1 MPMPAD
7 KQSENP
13 LTSAAKHRDDLAE
26 MAGSAPPE
34 TLVHKTSRK
43 PAARLAGA
51 ESAAVAH
58 GFSREALDAL
68 MAARPFEPDWMR
80 DVRLES
86 WRVLQDTPKPTRSDE
101 PWRRTDFSALK
112 FDEIASAAAAAVV
125 KAALRKTPAP
135 VRGVLK
141 DRRASG
147 ALLSVDGAIAGHALD
162 EALAR
167 RGVIFTGMDTAVQ
180 AHGDLLKRHFMT
192 DIVRPNDGY
201 FAALHGA
208 FWQGGA
214 FLYVPAGVDAP
225 LPLRAATWLA
235 DRTASFSHTLI
246 VMEPRSRV
254 VFIDEYGSG
263 ASDRQALACGAVEM
277 RIGGGAQLDYVNWQD
292 WGRSVFNF
300 THERALIERDAT
312 LHWIVAGLGG
322 RLTKS
327 FLDSRLVGH
336 GATALMSGVYFVDG
350 AQHMDYDTEQNH
362 VAGHS
367 KSDLLYKGA
376 LKDKARSVWQGN
388 IHVYPNAQRSDAY
401 QANRNLALSHDAR
414 TDSIPGL
421 EIEADDV
428 RCTHGS
434 TVSQIDREE
443 VFYLMSRG
451 IPQPVAEQLI
461 VNAFFQ
467 PVLDRIPHDS
477 VRHRLEASLAAK
489 MGLA

>member
-1 MPMPAD
+1 MTSVAQ
-7 KQSENP
+7 KQ
-13 LTSAAKHRDDLAE
+13 DDPAE
-26 MAGSAPPE
+26 MAGPATTQSLVQKPDRQPAP
-34 TLVHKTSRK
+34 RG
-43 PAARLAGA
+43 AGA
-51 ESAAVAH
+51 AATAVAQ
-58 GFSREALDAL
+58 GFSRQALDAL
-68 MAARPFEPDWMR
+68 IASRPFEPDWMR

-112 FDEIASAAAAAVV
+112 FDDIASVAAPAAV

-147 ALLSVDGAIAGHALD
+147 ALLSVDGALGGHMLD
-162 EALAR
+162 ESLAR
-167 RGVIFTGMDTAVQ
+167 RGVIFTDMDAAVQ

-192 DIVRPNDGY
+192 EIVKPNDGY

-208 FWQGGA
+208 FWQGGT
-214 FLYVPAGVDAP
+214 FLYVPAGVDVP

-235 DRTASFSHTLI
+235 DRTASFTHTLI
-246 VMEPRSRV
+246 VMEPRSRA
-254 VFIDEYGSG
+254 VFIDEYGSSTQDG
-263 ASDRQALACGAVEM
+263 LALACGAVEM
-277 RIGGGAQLDYVNWQD
+277 RIGAGAQLDYVNWQD
-292 WGRSVFNF
+292 WGRHVFNF

-327 FLDSRLVGH
+327 FLDSRLVGQ
-336 GATALMSGVYFVDG
+336 GTTALMSGVYFVDG

-376 LKDKARSVWQGN
+376 LKDKARAVWQGN

-401 QANRNLALSHDAR
+401 QANRNLALSHEAR

-443 VFYLMSRG
+443 VFYLMTRG
-451 IPQPVAEQLI
+451 VRQPVAEQLI

-477 VRHRLEASLAAK
+477 VRRRLEASFAAK

>member
-1 MPMPAD
+1 MTSVT
-7 KQSENP
+7 KQKETVAKTDREPVARKSRSNS
-13 LTSAAKHRDDLAE
+13 SAI
-26 MAGSAPPE
+26 
-34 TLVHKTSRK
+34 
-43 PAARLAGA
+43 AR
-51 ESAAVAH
+51 
-58 GFSREALDAL
+58 GFNREALDAL
-68 MAARPFEPDWMR
+68 IASRPFEPKWMR

-86 WRVLQDTPKPTRSDE
+86 WRVLQDTPFPTRNDE

-112 FDEIASAAAAAVV
+112 FDEVASVPQAGDLTR
-125 KAALRKTPAP
+125 ALKGAPLP
-135 VRGVLK
+135 VRNVLK

-147 ALLSVDGAIAGHALD
+147 ALLQVDGIVGGLSLD
-162 EALAR
+162 QGLSKQ
-167 RGVIFTGMDTAVQ
+167 GVIFTDMDTALRE
-180 AHGDLLKRHFMT
+180 HGDLLKRHFMT
-192 DIVRPNDGY
+192 EAVKPNDGY

-208 FWQGGA
+208 FWQGGT
-214 FLYVPAGVDAP
+214 FLYVPRGVDVQ
-225 LPLRAATWLA
+225 LPLRTATWLNGHA
-235 DRTASFSHTLI
+235 ASFTHTLI
-246 VMEPRSRV
+246 VVERSARV
-254 VFIDEYGSG
+254 VFIDEY
-263 ASDRQALACGAVEM
+263 ASRTHDRRAMVCGAVEM
-277 RIGGGAQLDYVNWQD
+277 IVGAGAQLDYVNWQD
-292 WGRSVFNF
+292 WGRDVFNF
-300 THERALIERDAT
+300 SHERALIERDAT
-312 LHWIVAGLGG
+312 LHWILAGLGG

-327 FLDSRLVGH
+327 FLDSRLVGK

-350 AQHMDYDTEQNH
+350 KQHMDYDTEQNH
-362 VAGHS
+362 VAGHA

-376 LKDKARSVWQGN
+376 LKDKARAVWQGN
-388 IHVYPNAQRSDAY
+388 IHVYPNAQRTDSY

-467 PVLDRIPHDS
+467 PVLDRIPHAS
-477 VRHRLEASLAAK
+477 VRHRLEKSFAAK